1 VEIGRRVLLALL
13 LAFSATTVRA
23 ASDSP
28 SGKGEADPNAPVF
41 VKLPIF
47 QIPVIERDQV
57 TRRVSVAVA
66 LELVQGMTQDNVTP
80 KQPLLIDAFLSDL
93 YAIFSQHANFSRVAD
108 DRLIRTRLQQIA
120 DRILGPGVVR
130 QVLIEQLFE
139 QQL

>member
-1 VEIGRRVLLALL
+1 LLALL
-13 LAFSATTVRA
+13 LGFSATTARA

-28 SGKGEADPNAPVF
+28 SGKGEAVPNGPLF

-47 QIPVIERDQV
+47 QIPVIERDRV

-80 KQPLLIDAFLSDL
+80 KQPLLVDAFLSDL
-93 YAIFSQHANFSRVAD
+93 YAVFSQRANSSRVAD
-108 DRLIRTRLQQIA
+108 GRLIRTRLQQIA

-139 QQL
+139 QQLEN

>member
-1 VEIGRRVLLALL
+1 MLLALL
-13 LAFSATTVRA
+13 LAFSATTVHA

-28 SGKGEADPNAPVF
+28 SGKGEAVPNAPIF

-93 YAIFSQHANFSRVAD
+93 YAIFSQHANSSRVAD